1 VTGRVLFLAVALLL
15 LAGCAAPAVVP
26 APTPTPTVLPTAVP
40 ETEEDMAERMKPTPT
55 LVVEAN
61 GHRFT
66 ADLEDNASAEAF
78 VEKLSRE
85 AITVELHDY
94 GDFEKVGDLPWELPR
109 SDSPIT
115 TEPGDVILY
124 QGDQITVYYDVNS
137 WNFTRLARIG
147 NTSREELLSV
157 LGSGDVTVTFWIEW
171 SE

>member
-1 VTGRVLFLAVALLL
+1 MTGRVLFLAVALLL
-15 LAGCAAPAVVP
+15 LAGCAAPAAVP
-26 APTPTPTVLPTAVP
+26 APATTPTVLPTAVP

-66 ADLEDNASAEAF
+66 AALEDNASAEAF

-147 NTSREELLSV
+147 NTCREELLSV